1 MHARPI
7 LPPLPSPDAV
17 PTSEGHAPSHPLARV
32 SVLFAEPLPATPESL
47 AGWLEGLGLAELGF
61 TVRNEQGVQL
71 TSGRHTVHVLAGD
84 GPMPREGLDLRQL
97 PDLPLEAGYL
107 TLATGV
113 SPDGTGER
121 LARDD
126 GAPDPWA
133 GDGRMRVLSLLV
145 ARLAHEGMAVVLH
158 QAGAL
163 VKDSST
169 FARLL
174 RSLSHPDYR
183 PFAAW
188 VDFSRGTGS
197 RQLRLRGMESF
208 GLPDPQLALEDW
220 DTWETAR
227 AREALSFAAYRMVR
241 EHRTLSVDEILEV
254 PLDVQPGSWPESFG
268 GDTLRY
274 RIRASEPPG
283 LVLERISDVAE
294 PFTRWARASAP
305 GTPSPSSVGINTY
318 QALFRHALEGT
329 LPGGTVAE
337 MAPPASRG
345 LPPHVVLTRTRLGT
359 SGFTLVTNGFGRV
372 PQPGRMGDS
381 GSAHVEL
388 AAWMDSHGPERTLV
402 LSTLGALM
410 QSKEDAWA
418 QGDIAV
424 LSEPL
429 LGLRHFLLAPGPVVP
444 LPPGSPVNL
453 LWVIPLHADEFEKV
467 RRAGPL
473 SWANRLLKDPSR
485 RAELRQRW
493 SLGVH

>member
-1 MHARPI
+1 MPTSKGPTGLASARPQ
-7 LPPLPSPDAV
+7 
-17 PTSEGHAPSHPLARV
+17 ARV
-32 SVLFAEPLPATPESL
+32 SVLFAESLPATPESL

-71 TSGRHTVHVLAGD
+71 TSGRHTVHVLLGT

-97 PDLPLEAGYL
+97 PNLPREAGYL

-113 SPDGTGER
+113 SPGGEGER
-121 LARDD
+121 LARDESN
-126 GAPDPWA
+126 PDPWA
-133 GDGRMRVLSLLV
+133 GDGWMRVLSMLV

-158 QAGAL
+158 QAGSL

-183 PFAAW
+183 PFTAW
-188 VDFSRGTGS
+188 VDVSRGAGS

-208 GLPDPQLALEDW
+208 GLPDLQLAPEEW
-220 DTWETAR
+220 DTWETTR
-227 AREALSFAAYRMVR
+227 AREALYFAAYRMVR
-241 EHRTLSVDEILEV
+241 ENRMLAVGEILEV
-254 PLDVQPGSWPESFG
+254 PLGVQPGSWPESFD
-268 GDTLRY
+268 GDMVSY
-274 RIRASEPPG
+274 RVRASEHSS
-283 LVLERISDVAE
+283 LVLERISDAAE

-305 GTPSPSSVGINTY
+305 GKPSPSSVGLNTY
-318 QALFRHALEGT
+318 QALFRHALEGA
-329 LPGGTVAE
+329 LPGDTVAE
-337 MAPPASRG
+337 MAPPASQG
-345 LPPHVVLTRTRLGT
+345 LPPHVVLIRTRLGT

-372 PQPGRMGDS
+372 PQPGGTRDS

-388 AAWMDSHGPERTLV
+388 AAWMDSHGPERAMA
-402 LSTLGALM
+402 LSALGALM

-444 LPPGSPVNL
+444 VPPGSPVNL

-473 SWANRLLKDPSR
+473 LWAHRLLKDPSR
-485 RAELRQRW
+485 RTELRQRW